1 MVTTNLF
8 SHPVFKDGGLTSND
22 RGVRRYAL
30 RKVLRNV
37 DLTASLG
44 AKTFVMWGGREGT
57 EYDGAKDLHSAHERY
72 AEGLDLTAAYIK
84 DQGYDIKIALEPKP
98 NEPRGDIFLPTIGH
112 ALALIAQL
120 EHGDIVG
127 LNPETGHEQMAGL
140 NYTHGLAQALWA
152 GKLFHIDLNGQR
164 SIKFDQDLV
173 FGHGDLLSAF
183 FTVDLIENGFP
194 NGGPRYEGPRHFD
207 YKPSRTEN
215 EVGVWDS
222 AKANMETYSMLA
234 RKSAEYRADP
244 EVQAAFK
251 HSGVFEL
258 GESTLGAGE
267 SVADLLADRSAY
279 EEFDVEAAAERD
291 FGFVRLN
298 QLALKHLIG

>member
-1 MVTTNLF
+1 M
-8 SHPVFKDGGLTSND
+8 
-22 RGVRRYAL
+22 
-30 RKVLRNV
+30 
-37 DLTASLG
+37 
-44 AKTFVMWGGREGT
+44 
-57 EYDGAKDLHSAHERY
+57 
-72 AEGLDLTAAYIK
+72 
-84 DQGYDIKIALEPKP
+84 
-98 NEPRGDIFLPTIGH
+98 
-112 ALALIAQL
+112 
-120 EHGDIVG
+120 
-127 LNPETGHEQMAGL
+127 
-140 NYTHGLAQALWA
+140 
-152 GKLFHIDLNGQR
+152 
-164 SIKFDQDLV
+164 

-207 YKPSRTEN
+207 YKPSRTEV

-251 HSGVFEL
+251 HAGVFEL
-258 GESTLGAGE
+258 GESTLGADE
-267 SVADLLADRSAY
+267 TVADLLADRAAY